1 MKAPKSLS
9 GTIRNKS
16 SITILI
22 TAAVLMLLI
31 SGIQQ
36 NYARKQIR
44 NNLERNAEMELIIR
58 SIDVKHSLE
67 DVTLALRNRSWELE
81 QFLPYPDSLFDVT
94 RRIVEENPNFA
105 GCCIAMVPNY
115 YPEKG
120 RLFEPYTLRRGEVIE
135 TFQLASEEHDY
146 SKNPNFILAAE
157 NDTSFWSE
165 PYHDEDDPKV
175 TLITYTFPIYDAYG
189 DMAAV
194 VGVDLN
200 TAWIGELLNARHMFP
215 SSYNLLLSG
224 EGRLIFSL
232 PNSEV
237 KHKDVEQIMGLIND
251 STAEH
256 TVSAS
261 GRVTIYSFIDWEDH
275 AKGSVY
281 YHTPNSIRPWSIA
294 VINYDD
300 EVFGPLLKM
309 RWINLLLTL
318 AGLLI
323 LAFIIQRSARNISK
337 LQQANLEREHIDS
350 ELNIA
355 RNIQMSMLPK
365 SDETALRDD
374 CNIVGWLEP
383 AKLVG
388 GDLYSYLIR
397 DEKLFFCIGD
407 VSGKGIPAALVMAVA
422 NALFRSVSAHES
434 NPARIMQAL
443 NEIGCQRNEQNMFV
457 TFFIGVL
464 DLPTGK
470 LRYCNAGHE
479 KPFVIGKEV
488 SPLPAKPHLPLG
500 VMDDLIYT
508 VQETVLQPGESL
520 FLYTDGLTEAKNESH
535 KLFGVKRIEKGLQD
549 CVKNESIT
557 PKKLIQ
563 TMTNRVNAFVDGAEQ
578 SDDLTLLAV
587 QYTPQEK
594 PLVFR
599 ESLTLN
605 NKVSEISKLNAFVKS
620 ATAALNMENG
630 LANRIKLAVEEAVTN
645 VIDYA
650 YPNGTEGKIDITIE
664 ADENRI
670 RFILTDSGA
679 EFDPT
684 SVSKADTTLSINE
697 RPIGG
702 LGVFLVRNLMDS
714 INYERIKGKN
724 ILRMEKRYV
733 GHIVKT

>member
-1 MKAPKSLS
+1 MNKPNNTSKSV
-9 GTIRNKS
+9 RNKS
-16 SITILI
+16 NLAILI

-36 NYARKQIR
+36 NYARKEIR
-44 NNLERNAEMELIIR
+44 KNLERNAEMELIIK
-58 SIDVKHSLE
+58 SINVKHSLE
-67 DVTLALRNRSWELE
+67 DVTLALRNRSWEFE
-81 QFLPYPDSLFDVT
+81 QFLPYPDSLFAVT
-94 RRIVEENPNFA
+94 RRVVKENPNFA

-135 TFQLASEEHDY
+135 TFQLASEEGHDY
-146 SKNPNFILAAE
+146 SKNPDFILAAE
-157 NDTSFWSE
+157 NDSSFWSE
-165 PYHDEDDPKV
+165 PYHDEDDPNV
-175 TLITYTFPIYDAYG
+175 TLITYTFPIYDSYG

-194 VGVDLN
+194 VGIDLN
-200 TAWIGELLNARHMFP
+200 TEWIGKLLNSRHMFP

-224 EGRLIFSL
+224 EGRLIYTL
-232 PNSEV
+232 NGMT
-237 KHKDVEQIMGLIND
+237 KYKDVDQIMDLIND

-256 TVSAS
+256 TVGAS
-261 GRVTIYSFIDWEDH
+261 GRVTIFSFVDWEDH
-275 AKGSVY
+275 TKGSVY
-281 YHTPNSIRPWSIA
+281 YSTPNSIHPWRIA

-300 EVFGPLLKM
+300 EVFGSLIKM
-309 RWINLLLTL
+309 QWRNLLLTL
-318 AGLLI
+318 VGLLI
-323 LAFIIQRSARNISK
+323 LAFIIQHSAKNLAK

-355 RNIQMSMLPK
+355 RNLQMSMLPK
-365 SDETALRDD
+365 SDEKALRDD
-374 CNIVGWLEP
+374 CNIVGLLEP
-383 AKLVG
+383 AKMVG

-407 VSGKGIPAALVMAVA
+407 VSGKGVPAALVMAVA

-457 TFFIGVL
+457 TFIIGVL

-479 KPFVIGKEV
+479 KPFIIGKEV
-488 SPLPAKPHLPLG
+488 RPLPAKPHLPLG

-508 VQETVLQPGESL
+508 AQETLLQPGESL
-520 FLYTDGLTEAKNESH
+520 FLYTDGLTEAMNESH
-535 KLFGVKRIEKGLQD
+535 ELFGVKRIEKGLQD

-557 PKKLIQ
+557 PGKIIQ
-563 TMTNRVNAFVDGAEQ
+563 TLTNRVNAFVDGAEQ
-578 SDDLTLLAV
+578 SDDLTLLAI

-599 ESLTLN
+599 ENLTLN
-605 NKVSEISKLNAFVKS
+605 NKVSEISKLNAFVQS
-620 ATAALNMENG
+620 ATASLNMEKG

-645 VIDYA
+645 IIDYA
-650 YPNGTEGKIDITIE
+650 YPNGTEGNIDITIE

-670 RFILTDSGA
+670 RFIITDSGA

-684 SVSKADTTLSINE
+684 GVSKADTTLSVDD

-714 INYERIKGKN
+714 INYEHTDGKN
-724 ILRMEKRYV
+724 VLRMEKRFA
-733 GHIVKT
+733 

>member
-1 MKAPKSLS
+1 
-9 GTIRNKS
+9 
-16 SITILI
+16 
-22 TAAVLMLLI
+22 MLLI

-36 NYARKQIR
+36 NYARKEIR
-44 NNLERNAEMELIIR
+44 KNLEHNAEMELIIK
-58 SIDVKHSLE
+58 SINVKHSLD
-67 DVTLALRNRSWELE
+67 DVSLALRNRSWEFE
-81 QFLPYPDSLFDVT
+81 QFLPYPDSLVAVT

-135 TFQLASEEHDY
+135 TLQLASEEHDY
-146 SKNPNFILAAE
+146 STNPDFIIAAE
-157 NDTSFWSE
+157 NDSSFWSE
-165 PYHDEDDPKV
+165 PYHDEDDPNV
-175 TLITYTFPIYDAYG
+175 TLISYTFPIYDSYG

-194 VGVDLN
+194 VGIDLN
-200 TAWIGELLNARHMFP
+200 TEWIGKLLNSRHMFP

-224 EGRLIFSL
+224 EGRLIYTL
-232 PNSEV
+232 NGMT
-237 KHKDVEQIMGLIND
+237 KYKDVDQIMNLIND

-261 GRVTIYSFIDWEDH
+261 GRVTIFSFIDWEDH

-281 YHTPNSIRPWSIA
+281 YSTPASIRPWSIA
-294 VINYDD
+294 VVNYDD
-300 EVFGPLLKM
+300 EVFASLIKM
-309 RWINLLLTL
+309 QWRNLLLTL
-318 AGLLI
+318 VGLLI
-323 LAFIIQRSARNISK
+323 LAFIIQRSAKNLAK

-365 SDETALRDD
+365 SDAIAMRDD
-374 CNIVGWLEP
+374 NNIVGLLEP

-422 NALFRSVSAHES
+422 NALFRSVSARES

-443 NEIGCQRNEQNMFV
+443 NDIGCQRNEQNMFV
-457 TFFIGVL
+457 TFIIGVL

-488 SPLPAKPHLPLG
+488 RPLPVKPHLPLG

-508 VQETVLQPGESL
+508 AQETVLQPGESQ

-535 KLFGVKRIEKGLQD
+535 ELFGVKRIEKGLQD

-557 PKKLIQ
+557 PEKLIQ

-578 SDDLTLLAV
+578 SDDLTLLAI

-594 PLVFR
+594 PLVYR

-605 NKVSEISKLNAFVKS
+605 NKVSEISKLNAFVQS
-620 ATAALNMENG
+620 ATAALNMEKG

-645 VIDYA
+645 IIDYA
-650 YPNGTEGKIDITIE
+650 YPNGIEGSIDITIE

-670 RFILTDSGA
+670 RFIITDSGA

-684 SVSKADTTLSINE
+684 GVSKADTTLSVDD

-714 INYERIKGKN
+714 INYERTDGKN
-724 ILRMEKRYV
+724 VLRMEKRFA
-733 GHIVKT
+733 

>member
-1 MKAPKSLS
+1 MDKPNNTSKSV
-9 GTIRNKS
+9 RNKS
-16 SITILI
+16 NLAILI

-36 NYARKQIR
+36 NYARKEIR
-44 NNLERNAEMELIIR
+44 KNLEHNAEMELIIK
-58 SIDVKHSLE
+58 SINVKHSLD
-67 DVTLALRNRSWELE
+67 DVTLALRNRSWEFE
-81 QFLPYPDSLFDVT
+81 QFLPYPDSLFAVT

-135 TFQLASEEHDY
+135 TLQLASEEHDY
-146 SKNPNFILAAE
+146 SKNPDFIIAAK
-157 NDTSFWSE
+157 NDSSFWSE
-165 PYHDEDDPKV
+165 PYHDEDDPNV
-175 TLITYTFPIYDAYG
+175 TLITYTFPIYDSYG

-194 VGVDLN
+194 VGIDLN
-200 TAWIGELLNARHMFP
+200 TEWIGKLLNSRHMFP

-224 EGRLIFSL
+224 EGRLIYTL
-232 PNSEV
+232 
-237 KHKDVEQIMGLIND
+237 KGMTKYKDVDQIMDLIND
-251 STAEH
+251 STAKH
-256 TVSAS
+256 TVGAS
-261 GRVTIYSFIDWEDH
+261 GRVTIFSFVDWEDH
-275 AKGSVY
+275 TKGSVY
-281 YHTPNSIRPWSIA
+281 YSTPNSIHPWRIA
-294 VINYDD
+294 VVNYDD
-300 EVFGPLLKM
+300 EVFGSLIKM
-309 RWINLLLTL
+309 QWRNLLLTL
-318 AGLLI
+318 VGLLI
-323 LAFIIQRSARNISK
+323 LAFIIQRSAKNLAK

-407 VSGKGIPAALVMAVA
+407 VSGKGVPAALVMAVA

-457 TFFIGVL
+457 TSIIGVL

-488 SPLPAKPHLPLG
+488 KPLPAKPHLPLG
-500 VMDDLIYT
+500 VMDDVIYT
-508 VQETVLQPGESL
+508 AQETLLQPGESL

-535 KLFGVKRIEKGLQD
+535 ELFGVKRIEKGLQD

-557 PKKLIQ
+557 PEKLIQ

-578 SDDLTLLAV
+578 SDDLTLLAI

-594 PLVFR
+594 PLVYR

-605 NKVSEISKLNAFVKS
+605 NKVSEISKLNAFVQS
-620 ATAALNMENG
+620 ATAALNMEKG

-645 VIDYA
+645 IIDYA
-650 YPNGTEGKIDITIE
+650 YPNGIEGSIDITIE

-670 RFILTDSGA
+670 CFIITDSGA

-684 SVSKADTTLSINE
+684 GVSKADTTLSVDD

-714 INYERIKGKN
+714 INYERTDGKN
-724 ILRMEKRYV
+724 VLRMEKRFA
-733 GHIVKT
+733 